1 MSSIF
6 SNTGGATAATAAA
19 PAYTR
24 ALLELLGNQNP
35 LDILG
40 VQTAEIARLTRDM
53 TTEELRRPE
62 ASGKW
67 SVLQVLDHLTDAE
80 MVSGSRIRFVV
91 AEDNPTILAYDQDLW
106 SAQLRYGT
114 ADLESLL
121 SELAAFRSRNLRL
134 LRDLAPAELE
144 RVGQHS
150 ERGPESV
157 GHMMK
162 LMAAHDLVHR
172 RQIARIRGAFGKP
185 A

>member
-1 MSSIF
+1 MSSVF
-6 SNTGGATAATAAA
+6 SNTGGAVDATTAA

-24 ALLELLGNQNP
+24 ALLDLLGNQNP
-35 LDILG
+35 LEVLS
-40 VQTAEIARLTRDM
+40 VQGSEIARLTRGL

-80 MVSGSRIRFVV
+80 MVSGARLRYIL
-91 AEDNPTILAYDQDLW
+91 AEDNPSIVGYDQDRW
-106 SAQLRYGT
+106 AAHLRYGT

-121 SELAAFRSRNLRL
+121 SELAAFRSRTLRL
-134 LRDLAPAELE
+134 LRDLTPAELE
-144 RVGQHS
+144 RVGQHT

-172 RQIARIRGAFGKP
+172 RQLARIRGAFGKP
-185 A
+185 V

>member
-1 MSSIF
+1 MSSVF
-6 SNTGGATAATAAA
+6 SNTGGAVDATTAA

-24 ALLELLGNQNP
+24 ALLDLLGNQNP
-35 LDILG
+35 LEVLS
-40 VQTAEIARLTRDM
+40 VQGSEIARLTRGL
-53 TTEELRRPE
+53 TIEELRRPE

-80 MVSGSRIRFVV
+80 MVSGARLRYIL
-91 AEDNPTILAYDQDLW
+91 AEDNPIIVGYDQDRW
-106 SAQLRYGT
+106 AAQLRYGT

-121 SELAAFRSRNLRL
+121 SELAAFRSRTLRL
-134 LRDLAPAELE
+134 LRDLTPAELE
-144 RVGQHS
+144 RVGQHT

-172 RQIARIRGAFGKP
+172 RQLARIRGAFGK
-185 A
+185 AA

>member
-1 MSSIF
+1 MSSVF
-6 SNTGGATAATAAA
+6 SNTGGAVDATTAA

-24 ALLELLGNQNP
+24 ALLDLLGNQNP
-35 LDILG
+35 LEVLS
-40 VQTAEIARLTRDM
+40 VQGFEIARLTRGL

-80 MVSGSRIRFVV
+80 MVSGARLRYIL
-91 AEDNPTILAYDQDLW
+91 AEDNPIIVGYDQDRW
-106 SAQLRYGT
+106 AVQLRYGT

-121 SELAAFRSRNLRL
+121 SELAAFRSRTLRL
-134 LRDLAPAELE
+134 LRDLTPAELE
-144 RVGQHS
+144 RVGQHT

-172 RQIARIRGAFGKP
+172 RQLARIRGAFGK
-185 A
+185 AA

>member
-6 SNTGGATAATAAA
+6 SNTGGANAATAAA

-24 ALLELLGNQNP
+24 ALLDLLGNQNP
-35 LDILG
+35 LDVLG

-53 TTEELRRPE
+53 TVEELRRPE

-80 MVSGSRIRFVV
+80 MVSGARIRIVV
-91 AEDNPTILAYDQDLW
+91 AEDNPTIIAYEQDLW
-106 SAQLRYGT
+106 AANLRYGT

-121 SELAAFRSRNLRL
+121 SELAAYRSRNLRL
-134 LRDLAPAELE
+134 LRDLKPAELE
-144 RVGQHS
+144 RAGQHS
-150 ERGPESV
+150 ERGQESV

>member
-1 MSSIF
+1 MSSVF
-6 SNTGGATAATAAA
+6 SNTGGAVDATTAA

-24 ALLELLGNQNP
+24 ALLDLLGNQNP
-35 LDILG
+35 LEVLS
-40 VQTAEIARLTRDM
+40 VQGSEIARLTRGL

-80 MVSGSRIRFVV
+80 MVSGARLRYIL
-91 AEDNPTILAYDQDLW
+91 AEDNPIIVGYDQDRW
-106 SAQLRYGT
+106 AAQLRYGT

-121 SELAAFRSRNLRL
+121 SELAAFRSRTLRL
-134 LRDLAPAELE
+134 LRDLTPAELE
-144 RVGQHS
+144 RVGQHT

-172 RQIARIRGAFGKP
+172 RQLARIRGAFGKT

>member
-1 MSSIF
+1 MSSVF
-6 SNTGGATAATAAA
+6 SNTGGAVDATTAA

-24 ALLELLGNQNP
+24 ALLDLLGNQNP
-35 LDILG
+35 LEVLS
-40 VQTAEIARLTRDM
+40 VQGPEIARLTRGL

-80 MVSGSRIRFVV
+80 MVSGARLRYIL
-91 AEDNPTILAYDQDLW
+91 AEDNPIIVGYDQDRW
-106 SAQLRYGT
+106 AAQLRYGT

-121 SELAAFRSRNLRL
+121 SELAAFRSRTLRL
-134 LRDLAPAELE
+134 LRDLTPAELE
-144 RVGQHS
+144 RVGQHT

-172 RQIARIRGAFGKP
+172 RQLARIRGAFGK
-185 A
+185 AA

>member
-1 MSSIF
+1 MSSKF

-24 ALLELLGNQNP
+24 ALLDLLGNQNP
-35 LDILG
+35 LEVLS
-40 VQTAEIARLTRDM
+40 VQTSEIARLTRDM
-53 TTEELRRPE
+53 TLEELRRPE

-80 MVSGSRIRFVV
+80 MVTGSRIRFVV
-91 AEDNPTILAYDQDLW
+91 AEDNPTILAYDQDRW
-106 SAQLRYGT
+106 AATLRYGT
-114 ADLESLL
+114 ADLEALL

-134 LRDLAPAELE
+134 LRDLKPAELE

-157 GHMMK
+157 MHMTQ

>member
-1 MSSIF
+1 MSSVF
-6 SNTGGATAATAAA
+6 SNTGGAVDATTAA

-24 ALLELLGNQNP
+24 ALLDLLGNQNP
-35 LDILG
+35 LEVLS
-40 VQTAEIARLTRDM
+40 VQGSEIARLTRGL

-80 MVSGSRIRFVV
+80 MVSGARLRYIL
-91 AEDNPTILAYDQDLW
+91 AEDNPIIVGYDQDRW
-106 SAQLRYGT
+106 AAQLRYGT

-121 SELAAFRSRNLRL
+121 SELAAFRSRTLRL
-134 LRDLAPAELE
+134 LRDLTPAELE
-144 RVGQHS
+144 RVGQHT

-172 RQIARIRGAFGKP
+172 RQLARIRGAFGK
-185 A
+185 AA

>member
-1 MSSIF
+1 MSSVF
-6 SNTGGATAATAAA
+6 SNTGGAVDATTAA

-24 ALLELLGNQNP
+24 ALLDLLGNQNP
-35 LDILG
+35 LEVLS
-40 VQTAEIARLTRDM
+40 VQGSEIARLTRGL

-80 MVSGSRIRFVV
+80 MVSGARLRYIL
-91 AEDNPTILAYDQDLW
+91 AEDNPTIVGYDQDRW
-106 SAQLRYGT
+106 AAQLRYGT

-121 SELAAFRSRNLRL
+121 SELAAFRSRTLRL

-144 RVGQHS
+144 RVGQHT

-172 RQIARIRGAFGKP
+172 RQLARIRGAFGKP
-185 A
+185 V

>member
-1 MSSIF
+1 MSSVF
-6 SNTGGATAATAAA
+6 SNTGGAVDATTAA

-24 ALLELLGNQNP
+24 ALLDLLGNQNP
-35 LDILG
+35 LEVLS
-40 VQTAEIARLTRDM
+40 VQGFEIARLTRGL

-80 MVSGSRIRFVV
+80 MVSGARLRYIL
-91 AEDNPTILAYDQDLW
+91 AEDNPIIVGYDQDRW
-106 SAQLRYGT
+106 AAQLRYGT

-121 SELAAFRSRNLRL
+121 SELAAFRSRTLRL
-134 LRDLAPAELE
+134 LRDLTPAELE
-144 RVGQHS
+144 RVGQHT

-172 RQIARIRGAFGKP
+172 RQLARIRGAFGK
-185 A
+185 AA